1 MGTNEVSDDKIMLF
15 AVGDDGSVKADDLKS
30 VFEAKGA
37 TVADVYVPEGKPF
50 GFISFNSQEDA
61 EKYGAM
67 LIGRYGRNYTLT
79 LLVGKNAGIQK

>member
-1 MGTNEVSDDKIMLF
+1 MLS
-15 AVGDDGSVKADDLKS
+15 VIGDDGSVKSDDLKS

-61 EKYGAM
+61 EKYGAI
-67 LIGRYGRNYTLT
+67 LIGRYGRNGWNVTPK
-79 LLVGKNAGIQK
+79 LLMEKMTTVER